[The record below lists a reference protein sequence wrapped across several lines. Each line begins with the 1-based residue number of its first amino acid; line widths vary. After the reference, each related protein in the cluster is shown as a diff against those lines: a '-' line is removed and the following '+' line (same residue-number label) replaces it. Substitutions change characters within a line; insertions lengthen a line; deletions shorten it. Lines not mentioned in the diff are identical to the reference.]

1 MQQLFKRHTGK
12 TANNLETN
20 LETHVYSAV
29 FLFSIFT
36 FLIQNLGLTQAKFN
50 EQTMKHYRNQNQ
62 NGWKGGG
69 GAVRLAFYCHLPL
82 GKGDVKK
89 LLMQNVNSLLL
100 LYTRTHLFQK
110 GCIR

>member
-1 MQQLFKRHTGK
+1 MDGK
-12 TANNLETN
+12 GA
-20 LETHVYSAV
+20 
-29 FLFSIFT
+29 
-36 FLIQNLGLTQAKFN
+36 
-50 EQTMKHYRNQNQ
+50 
-62 NGWKGGG
+62 G